1 VSRAPPDAG
10 LAELL
15 EHLVPRTETPTSH
28 AAPVSKNRRN
38 GLVRLERML
47 ATLRASQPSAFES
60 FGGGRSRR
68 ARRTLP
74 TAPEQGPEAN
84 GASFEPAAGGLRGL
98 AARVSRSRPKDLD
111 ALRPAA
117 RPSDEDL
124 AGRLD
129 ALLKDEARRLGIDL
143 EEIER

>member
-1 VSRAPPDAG
+1 M
-10 LAELL
+10 
-15 EHLVPRTETPTSH
+15 
-28 AAPVSKNRRN
+28 
-38 GLVRLERML
+38 VRLERTL
-47 ATLRASQPSAFES
+47 ASLAASQPSAFGS

-74 TAPEQGPEAN
+74 TASDHGPEAN
-84 GASFEPAAGGLRGL
+84 GAAFEPAAGGLRGL
-98 AARVSRSRPKDLD
+98 AARVSRSRPEDFD

>member
-1 VSRAPPDAG
+1 M
-10 LAELL
+10 
-15 EHLVPRTETPTSH
+15 
-28 AAPVSKNRRN
+28 
-38 GLVRLERML
+38 VRLERTL
-47 ATLRASQPSAFES
+47 ASLRASQPLAFGS

-74 TAPEQGPEAN
+74 TAPDHGQEVN
-84 GASFEPAAGGLRGL
+84 GASSEPAAGGLRGL
-98 AARVSRSRPKDLD
+98 AAMVSRSRPADFD

-117 RPSDEDL
+117 QPGDEDL